1 MARTAI
7 VALALTGAATALA
20 PTPSSS
26 RVSTRLNAYVP
37 DGLSPEQW
45 KKMQAK
51 EKEVKKNLG
60 VGGARGFKS
69 RSFNSFVEALEK
81 GEATHLF
88 AVDPRKIKSGE
99 VPIEE
104 VPYMQ
109 RSGGAWDGSDLKGNA
124 KRRAVKKQ
132 EQGMYTAG
140 KWQQS
145 DKDYENGGK
154 DKVMSFFSSFNSQK
168 GDVKERAAK
177 NKVSEDTQLWRDA
190 GALNSKQAAK
200 LKASKLGEEKKFF
213 GLF

>member
-1 MARTAI
+1 
-7 VALALTGAATALA
+7 
-20 PTPSSS
+20 
-26 RVSTRLNAYVP
+26 
-37 DGLSPEQW
+37 
-45 KKMQAK
+45 
-51 EKEVKKNLG
+51 
-60 VGGARGFKS
+60 
-69 RSFNSFVEALEK
+69 
-81 GEATHLF
+81 
-88 AVDPRKIKSGE
+88 
-99 VPIEE
+99 
-104 VPYMQ
+104 MQ

-140 KWQQS
+140 KWQQP